1 MVPEIKDSSGNGPCD
16 EAGTFEQ
23 SLAELES
30 IVHQLEDGQIG
41 LAEALARYEQG
52 VRHLKHC
59 YQLLQRAERKI
70 ELLIG
75 VTDEGT
81 PVTQPFD
88 MEPARPAESAG
99 RRRPRRAGAPPV
111 GEGDI
116 DGSV

>member
-1 MVPEIKDSSGNGPCD
+1 MDDPTGSNHFGSGPCD

-41 LAEALARYEQG
+41 LAEALACYEQG

-59 YQLLQRAERKI
+59 YQLLQSAERKI
-70 ELLIG
+70 ELLTG

-81 PVTQPFD
+81 PLTEPFD
-88 MEPARPAESAG
+88 MEPARPAEAPG
-99 RRRPRRAGAPPV
+99 RRRPRRAGAPP
-111 GEGDI
+111 EGDI
-116 DGSV
+116 DGSP